1 MVENTRLLVDNMV
14 ENIEKDSKSNVLNV
28 GNGEKLLIA
37 CYKKFYK
44 KESLEIIKDT
54 IESETPSKI
63 IVLKVIEEPEVSKK
77 VKSRVGIEAKEDF
90 LDSVIDEKKNKLD
103 EISEEVLSITD
114 EADVPV
120 QVHLRKSK
128 VISNKVLSEFKMRDG
143 DHLIIPNTEKGPF
156 QRLIEGS
163 TKEKIKDEVG
173 MRRITILD

>member
-1 MVENTRLLVDNMV
+1 MV
-14 ENIEKDSKSNVLNV
+14 ENIEKNSKIKALDV
-28 GNGEKLLIA
+28 GRGEKLLIA
-37 CYKKFYK
+37 CYKKTYTG
-44 KESLEIIKDT
+44 ESLQIIKNT
-54 IESETPSKI
+54 IEREAPSKI

-90 LDSVIDEKKNKLD
+90 LESVIDEKKNKLD

-114 EADVPV
+114 KADVPV

-173 MRRITILD
+173 MKRITILD

>member
-1 MVENTRLLVDNMV
+1 MVENIRLLVDIMDK
-14 ENIEKDSKSNVLNV
+14 NIDDKSKKVNV
-28 GNGEKLLIA
+28 GDGEKLLIA
-37 CYKKFYK
+37 CYKKSYTTK
-44 KESLEIIKDT
+44 SLKIIKNT
-54 IESETPSKI
+54 IENETPSKI

-77 VKSRVGIEAKEDF
+77 VKSRVGIEAKKDF
-90 LDSVIDEKKNKLD
+90 LDSVIDEKKTKLNA
-103 EISEEVLSITD
+103 IAEEVISITD
-114 EADVPV
+114 KANIPV

-163 TKEKIKDEVG
+163 TKEKIKDEIG

>member
-1 MVENTRLLVDNMV
+1 MVEITRLLVDNMK
-14 ENIEKDSKSNVLNV
+14 KDLKNKMKKLDV

-37 CYKKFYK
+37 CYKKFYSK
-44 KESLEIIKDT
+44 RSLAIIKRT
-54 IESETPSKI
+54 IENDAPSKI
-63 IVLKVIEEPEVSKK
+63 IVLKVIEEPQVSKK
-77 VKSRVGIEAKEDF
+77 VKSRVGVKVKDDF
-90 LDSVIDEKKNKLD
+90 LDSVIDEKKMKLD
-103 EISEEVLSITD
+103 EIAEEVISITD
-114 EADVPV
+114 KANIPV

-173 MRRITILD
+173 MKRITILD